1 MRDLGIKVIWFS
13 KEKYLPGEG
22 LVEHSHQYFHYIYVV
37 SGKARIS
44 VGSQSFE
51 AQQDEF
57 FLTPVGVTHALDEI
71 DPKGVNVIEIK
82 FHVTDPDLLTLVM
95 SFNGRFSFS
104 DQRIRHILEVLIGE
118 GMNKESFFEE
128 LIHLKFLEVLFY
140 ILRSVN
146 VSLPTKH
153 HTKDMIESMRESMPG
168 VSDFSEVLSYIDAN
182 LNDHIDL
189 DLLAKICR
197 MSKHHFCRNFKQMVG
212 VSPMRYLNKKRLSRA
227 KQYMLHSD
235 LNITQIASHVG
246 FADIHYFSKFFK
258 KHELLTPQEFIN
270 KMKTNLYFHLGN

>member
-13 KEKYLPGEG
+13 KERYLPGEE
-22 LVEHSHQYFHYIYVV
+22 LVVHSHQYFHYIYVT

-51 AQQDEF
+51 AQTDEF

-71 DPKGVNVIEIK
+71 DPKGVKVIEIK
-82 FHVTDPDLLTLVM
+82 FHVTDPDLCPLVM
-95 SFNGRFSFS
+95 SFNGRFRFS
-104 DQRIRHILEVLIGE
+104 DQRIRHILEGLIGE

-140 ILRSVN
+140 LLRSSN
-146 VSLPTKH
+146 VGLHPV
-153 HTKDMIESMRESMPG
+153 KDLMESERESMPG
-168 VSDFSEVLSYIDAN
+168 VSDFSDVLYYIDAN

-197 MSKHHFCRNFKQMVG
+197 MSKHHFCRNFKQVHG
-212 VSPMRYLNKKRLSRA
+212 ISPMRYLNKKRLSRA

-235 LNITQIASHVG
+235 LNITQIASSVG
-246 FADIHYFSKFFK
+246 FSDIHYFSKFFK
-258 KHELLTPQEFIN
+258 KHEQLTPQEFIN
-270 KMKTNLYFHLGN
+270 KMKPNLYFHLGN